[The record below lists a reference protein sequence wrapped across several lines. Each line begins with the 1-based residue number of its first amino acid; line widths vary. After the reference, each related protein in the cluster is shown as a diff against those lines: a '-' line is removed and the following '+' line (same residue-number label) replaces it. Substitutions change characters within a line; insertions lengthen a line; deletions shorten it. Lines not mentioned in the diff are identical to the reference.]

1 VILLW
6 GMVRFLSVVLF
17 PLLPPGGGGEVFV
30 GLCGGLFV
38 VPTLHFK
45 ALELLFYAL

>member
-1 VILLW
+1 VC
-6 GMVRFLSVVLF
+6 FLSVVLF